1 MRNLLLASVAVFGT
15 LGMGSASYAAD
26 DAEALSEAIKE
37 GEATIDLRYRFET
50 VDQDGFADNANAHT
64 LRTKLKYVTGS
75 FKGLSA
81 VLEVENV
88 LVLGN
93 NYNSTINGKTNLPVI
108 ADPKSTEINQAYLAY
123 KGIDQATLMA
133 GRVGLNMTNQR
144 FVGTVGWR
152 QNDQTYDTVAGVFE
166 PAKDLTLTG
175 AYVWNVNRIFSDDNP
190 LGNLDTNTTWVFAD
204 YTGWDLGT
212 LTAYGLFIDLNDAP
226 VFGLSSQTLGLR
238 FAGKTKLSDTLNLL
252 YEAEYATQ
260 SDYKDNPT
268 DYKADYYH
276 LESGIASGGFTVKA
290 GYEVLGSD
298 SGTAAFKTP
307 LATLHK
313 FNGWTDKFLNT
324 PNGGLEDLYVSVSYK
339 VQADG
344 PLKGL
349 KFDAIYHD
357 FSADVG
363 DDYGSEID
371 FQVAKNITK
380 NYSVALKY
388 GSYIADGFATDTEK
402 LWVSLGAKF

>member
-1 MRNLLLASVAVFGT
+1 MKNILFAPATIIAVLGSVPT
-15 LGMGSASYAAD
+15 HAAD
-26 DAEALSEAIKE
+26 SADTLADAITN
-37 GEATIDLRYRFET
+37 GEATLNMRYRLET
-50 VDQDGFADNANAHT
+50 VDQDGFTEDATAQT
-64 LRTKLKYVTGS
+64 LRTKLKYTTAD
-75 FKGLSA
+75 FKGFSA

-88 LVLGN
+88 LVLQN
-93 NYNSTINGKTNLPVI
+93 DYNSTINGRTNFPVI
-108 ADPKSTEINQAYLAY
+108 ADPKTTEINQAYLRY
-123 KGIDQATLMA
+123 KGAGGTDLKA
-133 GRVGLNMTNQR
+133 GRIGLNKTNQR
-144 FVGTVGWR
+144 FLGTVGWR
-152 QNDQTYDTVAGVFE
+152 QNDQTYDSVDAEIE
-166 PAKDLTLTG
+166 PVDGLKLSG
-175 AYVWNVNRIFSDDNP
+175 SYVWNVNRIFSDDNP
-190 LGNLDTNTTWVFAD
+190 FGNLDTDTTWVSAD
-204 YTGWDLGT
+204 YTGSELGT

-268 DYKADYYH
+268 DYTADYYH
-276 LESGIASGGFTVKA
+276 LVGGIATGGFTVKA

-298 SGTAAFKTP
+298 NGTASFKTP

-324 PNGGLEDLYVSVSYK
+324 PNGGLEDLYASVSYK

-357 FSADVG
+357 FSADIG
-363 DDYGSEID
+363 NDYGSEIN
-371 FQVAKNITK
+371 FQVAKNIAK

-388 GSYIADGFATDTEK
+388 GSYNADGFATDTEK

>member
-1 MRNLLLASVAVFGT
+1 MKNILFAPATIIAVLGSVPT
-15 LGMGSASYAAD
+15 HAAD
-26 DAEALSEAIKE
+26 SADTLADAITN
-37 GEATIDLRYRFET
+37 GEATLNMRYRLET
-50 VDQDGFADNANAHT
+50 VDQDGFTEDATAQT
-64 LRTKLKYVTGS
+64 LRTKLKYTTAD
-75 FKGLSA
+75 FKGFSA

-88 LVLGN
+88 LVLQN
-93 NYNSTINGKTNLPVI
+93 DYNSTINGRTNFPVI
-108 ADPKSTEINQAYLAY
+108 ADPKSSEINQAYLRY
-123 KGIDQATLMA
+123 KGACGTDLKA
-133 GRVGLNMTNQR
+133 GRIGLNKTNQR
-144 FVGTVGWR
+144 FLGTVGWR
-152 QNDQTYDTVAGVFE
+152 QNDQTYDSVDAEIE
-166 PAKDLTLTG
+166 PVDGLKLSG
-175 AYVWNVNRIFSDDNP
+175 SYVWNVNRIFSDDNP
-190 LGNLDTNTTWVFAD
+190 FGNLDTDTTWVSAD
-204 YTGWDLGT
+204 YTGSELGT

-268 DYKADYYH
+268 DYTADYYH
-276 LESGIASGGFTVKA
+276 LVGGIATGGFTVKA

-298 SGTAAFKTP
+298 NGTASFKTP

-324 PNGGLEDLYVSVSYK
+324 PNGGLEDLYASVSYK

-357 FSADVG
+357 FSADIG
-363 DDYGSEID
+363 NDYGSEIN
-371 FQVAKNITK
+371 FQVAKNIAK

-388 GSYIADGFATDTEK
+388 GSYNADGFATDTEK

>member
-1 MRNLLLASVAVFGT
+1 MKTVFFVSVTAIAM
-15 LGMGSASYAAD
+15 LRSIPAYAAD
-26 DAEALSEAIKE
+26 NADTPADAITNGK
-37 GEATIDLRYRFET
+37 ATIDTRYRLET
-50 VDQDGFADNANAHT
+50 VDQDGFAEGATAQT
-64 LRTKLKYVTGS
+64 IRTKLKYTTGN
-75 FKGLSA
+75 FKGFSA

-88 LVLGN
+88 LVLQN
-93 NYNSTINGKTNLPVI
+93 DYNSTINGKTNFPVI

-123 KGIDQATLMA
+123 KGESGATVKA
-133 GRVGLNMTNQR
+133 GRIGMNMTNQR

-152 QNDQTYDTVAGVFE
+152 QDDQTYDSLVVMIE
-166 PAKDLTLTG
+166 PIDNLMLTG
-175 AYVWNVNRIFSDDNP
+175 SYVWNVNRIFSDDNP
-190 LGNLDTNTTWVFAD
+190 LGNLDTDTTWVSAD
-204 YTGWDLGT
+204 YTGVNFGT

-238 FAGKTKLSDTLNLL
+238 FAGKTKASDTLSLL

-260 SDYKDNPT
+260 SDYKDNPV
-268 DYKADYYH
+268 DYSADYYH
-276 LESGIASGGFTVKA
+276 LLAGVASGGFTLKA
-290 GYEVLGSD
+290 GYEVLGSH
-298 SGTAAFKTP
+298 SGNAAFKTP

-324 PNGGLEDLYVSVSYK
+324 PNGGLEDLYASMSYK

-349 KFDAIYHD
+349 KFDVIYHD

-363 DDYGSEID
+363 GDYGSEINL
-371 FQVAKNITK
+371 QVAKNINQ

-388 GSYIADGFATDTEK
+388 GSYNADGFATDTDK
-402 LWVSLGAKF
+402 LWISLGAKF

>member
-1 MRNLLLASVAVFGT
+1 MKNVLFASVAG
-15 LGMGSASYAAD
+15 LALLGSAPTYAAD
-26 DAEALSEAIKE
+26 EAETVADAITNGK
-37 GEATIDLRYRFET
+37 ATIDTRYRLET
-50 VDQDGFADNANAHT
+50 VDQDGFDEDATAQT
-64 LRTKLKYVTGS
+64 LRTKLKYTTAD
-75 FKGLSA
+75 FKGFSA

-88 LVLGN
+88 LVLQN
-93 NYNSTINGKTNLPVI
+93 DYNSTINGKTNFPVV

-123 KGIDQATLMA
+123 KGSNGTAIKA
-133 GRVGLNMTNQR
+133 GRVGVNMTNQR
-144 FVGTVGWR
+144 FIGTVGWR
-152 QNDQTYDTVAGVFE
+152 QNDQTYDSVVAMFE
-166 PAKDLTLTG
+166 PVENLKLTG
-175 AYVWNVNRIFSDDNP
+175 SYVWNVNRIFSDDNP
-190 LGNLDTNTTWVFAD
+190 LGNLDTDTTWVFAD

-212 LTAYGLFIDLNDAP
+212 LTAYSLFLDLNDAP
-226 VFGLSSQTLGLR
+226 VFGLSSQTFGVR
-238 FAGKTKLSDTLNLL
+238 FAGKRKVRDTLNLL

-268 DYKADYYH
+268 DYSADYYH
-276 LESGIASGGFTVKA
+276 LIGGVAAGGFTVKA

-298 SGTAAFKTP
+298 NGAAAFKTP

-324 PNGGLEDLYVSVSYK
+324 PNGGLEDLYASVSYK

-357 FSADVG
+357 FSADIG
-363 DDYGSEID
+363 DDYGSEIN
-371 FQVAKNITK
+371 FQVAKNIAK

-388 GSYIADGFATDTEK
+388 GSYNADGFATDTEK